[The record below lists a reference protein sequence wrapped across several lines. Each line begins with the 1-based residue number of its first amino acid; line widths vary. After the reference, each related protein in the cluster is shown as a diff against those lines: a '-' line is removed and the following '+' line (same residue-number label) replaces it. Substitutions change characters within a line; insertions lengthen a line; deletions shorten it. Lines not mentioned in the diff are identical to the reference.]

1 MTIPTMSLQILILRF
16 GRKWGDSLK
25 DLLCN
30 DGSHLEAKGIC
41 ADGSFPLI
49 IRANPVPLA
58 EEFVNELYPAT
69 INIKLG

>member
-1 MTIPTMSLQILILRF
+1 MTVA
-16 GRKWGDSLK
+16 
-25 DLLCN
+25 N
-30 DGSHLEAKGIC
+30 LEAKGIC

-49 IRANPVPLA
+49 IRANPVPLT